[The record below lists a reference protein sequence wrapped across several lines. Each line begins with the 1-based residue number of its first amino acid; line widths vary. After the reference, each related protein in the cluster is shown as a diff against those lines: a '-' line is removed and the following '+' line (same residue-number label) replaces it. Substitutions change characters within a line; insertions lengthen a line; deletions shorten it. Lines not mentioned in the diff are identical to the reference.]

1 MIDESGNVIAQFRSY
16 SKADTVA
23 HRECV
28 KRNTTIMIEDAKG
41 TIVGIYKPKQGNQ
54 HVITHYNNQRR

>member
-1 MIDESGNVIAQFRSY
+1 MRVIDESGNVIAQFRSY

-41 TIVGIYKPKQGNQ
+41 TIVGIYKPKQGN
-54 HVITHYNNQRR
+54 

>member
-1 MIDESGNVIAQFRSY
+1 MRVIDESGNLIAQFKSY

-28 KRNTTIMIEDAKG
+28 KRNTTVTIEDAKG
-41 TIVGIYKPKQGNQ
+41 TVVGIYKPKGN
-54 HVITHYNNQRR
+54 